1 MLMDLEAYETAYDES
16 DNESTYSYTNDQNAR
31 SSGEQAKAKES
42 DLGDYL
48 DPDRTLACQTKKAD
62 PFGVR
67 SRPATSKRPE
77 KEQPPNI
84 PNNTNCPQCRDSKE
98 QLFHVKYVRCIFK
111 MLLNIFM
118 CRYLQGS
125 HVLCP
130 IVRTLHTSVSGNNIE
145 TQGKHEEAAWCIRRD
160 TI

>member
-118 CRYLQGS
+118 CSYLQGS

-145 TQGKHEEAAWCIRRD
+145 T
-160 TI
+160 